1 VKPAIPRTTTL
12 TRALI
17 PAMQSGTAYAHFFA
31 GCYDEASVWAAKA
44 LHEFPSFL
52 AAARVAAA
60 STMLPVG
67 ANVCKV
73 FLGDGII
80 AAADRGSGA
89 DRLLAQQAA
98 VSAYARPARQS

>member
-12 TRALI
+12 TRTLI

-67 ANVCKV
+67 ANVRRYSWAMASSLWPIEVRC
-73 FLGDGII
+73 
-80 AAADRGSGA
+80 
-89 DRLLAQQAA
+89 
-98 VSAYARPARQS
+98 